1 MPELISQITQEIEE
15 SIAVKVGLTRLS
27 ATQIAEAATLIVAA
41 LRAGGKLITFGNGG
55 SAADAQHFAAEL
67 IGRYRLER
75 RALPAIALTTDTSAL
90 TAIAND
96 YGFERV
102 FSRQLE
108 AMGELGDA
116 VVAFSTSGESAN
128 VLQALECA
136 RGRGMRT
143 IGLSGKTGGKMRALV
158 DVCVCVPSDSTPRIQ
173 EAHTL
178 ISHIICG
185 AVENAISADSQ
196 VGSFAQSTGA

>member
-1 MPELISQITQEIEE
+1 MPELISQIMQEIEE
-15 SIAVKVGLTRLS
+15 SIAVKVGLTRES
-27 ATQIAEAATLIVAA
+27 APQIADAANLIVAA

-75 RALPAIALTTDTSAL
+75 RALPALALTTDTSAL

-108 AMGELGDA
+108 AIGELGDA
-116 VVAFSTSGESAN
+116 VVAFSTSGDSAN
-128 VLQALECA
+128 VLQALKCA
-136 RGRGMRT
+136 RVRGMST
-143 IGLSGKTGGKMRALV
+143 IGLAGKTGGGMRALV

-185 AVENAISADSQ
+185 VVENAICTDAQ